1 MTAAVVSLALLG
13 ALAVFQGLL
22 AAGQPLG
29 RVAWGGRHAVLP
41 ARLRAGSVVSIVL
54 YAVFAVLIL
63 QAADLVGLLPDAVA
77 SVAIWVLTGYFV
89 LGIAMN
95 AVSRSRP
102 ERLLMTPVVAVLA
115 ACSLALA
122 VQ

>member
-1 MTAAVVSLALLG
+1 MTAAVVSLVLLG
-13 ALAVFQGLL
+13 ALALFQAAL

-29 RVAWGGRHAVLP
+29 RFAWGGQHVVLP
-41 ARLRAGSVVSIVL
+41 ARLRTGSVVSIVL

-63 QAADLVGLLPDAVA
+63 EAAGVLDLLPDGVA
-77 SVAIWVLTGYFV
+77 SLAIWVLAGYFV

-95 AVSRSRP
+95 AMSRSRP
-102 ERLLMTPVVAVLA
+102 ERLVMTPVVALLA
-115 ACSLALA
+115 VCCLALA